1 VSRLILLN
9 GPPGIGKS
17 TLARRY
23 VEDQPGVL
31 NADIDV
37 LRTLVGGWRDDFNG
51 SGGLIRPAALAL
63 IGAYLAGGNDVVL
76 PQMLT
81 NPSELARFE
90 AAALGVGAE
99 FVECLLIDDLDA
111 SVARFHHRGTTEP
124 DVEWH
129 RQVRLI
135 VESGGGDELL
145 AAYHAK
151 LLEIA
156 GTRPGTIVIRSV
168 EGDLEGTFSLLASA
182 LGRPQG

>member
-1 VSRLILLN
+1 MSRLILLN

-23 VEDQPGVL
+23 VEDHPGVL
-31 NADIDV
+31 DADIDV

-51 SGGLIRPAALAL
+51 VGALIRPAALAL

-90 AAALGVGAE
+90 AAALGAGAE

-111 SVARFHHRGTTEP
+111 SVARFHLRGTSDP

-129 RQVRLI
+129 SQVRLI

-145 AAYHAK
+145 AAYHGK
-151 LLEIA
+151 LLEMA
-156 GTRPGTIVIRSV
+156 ETRPSTIVVRSA
-168 EGDLEGTFSLLASA
+168 EGDVGGTYASLRSA
-182 LGRPQG
+182 LAES